1 MNKKYITIGITF
13 GFLLISGFCYSC
25 SFHGKDTTKALTAD
39 LSEDAGSKN
48 QGGIQSGN
56 QIGKNKITQEPAAI
70 TGSNTGEQKATQD
83 KEAGISVTGVPGD
96 QTQEVQEAKLFVHLC
111 GAVEKPG
118 VYEAGIKSRLCD
130 LIQLAGGLKENA
142 AGDYINQARLVT
154 DGERIYIPTKREVK
168 EITAGDYVEGDQSG
182 KSPDA
187 PKASKDTV
195 QSMELVD
202 INSASAEELMELP
215 GIGQAKADSIIK
227 YRSENGKFQR
237 IEDLMNISGIKEGL
251 FNKISSCITV
261 K

>member
-1 MNKKYITIGITF
+1 MNKKYITIGIMF

-25 SFHGKDTTKALTAD
+25 TFHGKDTTKALTAD

-48 QGGIQSGN
+48 QSVNQGGN
-56 QIGKNKITQEPAAI
+56 NKITQEPAAI
-70 TGSNTGEQKATQD
+70 TGSNTGEQKAVQD
-83 KEAGISVTGVPGD
+83 KEAGISVTGVPDD
-96 QTQEVQEAKLFVHLC
+96 QTQEVPGVKLFVHLC

-118 VYEAGIKSRLCD
+118 VYEAETKSRLCD
-130 LIQLAGGLKENA
+130 LIKLAGGLKENA

-154 DGERIYIPTKREVK
+154 DGERIYIPTKREVE

-202 INSASAEELMELP
+202 INLASAEELMKLP

-227 YRSENGKFQR
+227 YRSENGKFQK